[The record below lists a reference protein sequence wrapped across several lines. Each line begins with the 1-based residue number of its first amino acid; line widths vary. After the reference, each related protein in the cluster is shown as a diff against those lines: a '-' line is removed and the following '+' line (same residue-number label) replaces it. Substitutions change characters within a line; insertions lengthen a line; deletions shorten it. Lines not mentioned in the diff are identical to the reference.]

1 MNFERIKEFTKFFS
15 LTNKTLKLK
24 ISLSCSLIWIVLVGY
39 LTWWNGLSSRAL
51 DKSFQWDEWFWFGII
66 PAITPYFFYFVW
78 KTREDEKLTLN
89 KNFQKNDKWAPETIN
104 FILNIIDKSLQE
116 LSDDKISNLL
126 KD

>member
-24 ISLSCSLIWIVLVGY
+24 ISLSCSLIWIVVVGY

-66 PAITPYFFYFVW
+66 PATIPYFFYFVW
-78 KTREDEKLTLN
+78 KIREDEKLTSN
-89 KNFQKNDKWAPETIN
+89 KNFQKNVTIDSTDEAKKN
-104 FILNIIDKSLQE
+104 LAKAVQIL
-116 LSDDKISNLL
+116 KISSKL
-126 KD
+126 

>member
-89 KNFQKNDKWAPETIN
+89 KNSK
-104 FILNIIDKSLQE
+104 
-116 LSDDKISNLL
+116 
-126 KD
+126 